1 MLPAG
6 DHLAVLDL
14 EHDAAVRVEALAVAL
29 AKRGVALSFRLT
41 DEARPVWADRVQ
53 LQQAVHNLI
62 INGAEAIQ
70 SVGRTGMVVVE
81 AKCRDGHDWLI
92 EVRDDGPGFPP
103 GYNLLDPTP
112 FTSTKSDGSGIGLAV
127 VRSIAEAHGGSLVIR
142 STARGSRVAITLPGM
157 EPAHD

>member
-1 MLPAG
+1 
-6 DHLAVLDL
+6 
-14 EHDAAVRVEALAVAL
+14 
-29 AKRGVALSFRLT
+29 
-41 DEARPVWADRVQ
+41 
-53 LQQAVHNLI
+53 
-62 INGAEAIQ
+62 
-70 SVGRTGMVVVE
+70 MVVVE

-112 FTSTKSDGSGIGLAV
+112 LTSTKSGGSGIGLAV

-142 STARGSRVAITLPGM
+142 STARGSRVAITLPGV